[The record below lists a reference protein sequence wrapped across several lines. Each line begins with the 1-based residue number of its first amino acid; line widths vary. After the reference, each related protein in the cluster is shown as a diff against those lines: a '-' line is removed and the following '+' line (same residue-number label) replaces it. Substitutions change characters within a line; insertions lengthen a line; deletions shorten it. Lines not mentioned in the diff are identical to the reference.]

1 MKVVCLFPS
10 EITQF
15 ADQVLLRLI
24 SHLIKSILRVL
35 QNLLK
40 YFNGTAGVPQSLV
53 LSKGFDLN
61 LNDSESAIL
70 LFGSAILPYSSRCF
84 RKIITTFY

>member
-24 SHLIKSILRVL
+24 SHLIKGILRVL

-70 LFGSAILPYSSRCF
+70 LFGSAILPCSSRCF